1 MKKLFINIGA
11 WFKKIFNWK
20 TKEVVNTKI
29 EVEVKVKEKSREE
42 LLFDELK
49 RRDFFKGSIT
59 RKQLNEDLAKSA
71 KKLNDYRDSQNTIKG
86 FNKPSPALKGKLNG
100 EMAKD
105 ITTIKRQEIRTNK
118 RDENKST
125 THSDYNLDVDIDM
138 FGLLNND
145 ND

>member
-11 WFKKIFNWK
+11 WFKKIFTWK
-20 TKEVVNTKI
+20 TREV
-29 EVEVKVKEKSREE
+29 VEVKVKEKSREE

-49 RRDFFKGSIT
+49 RRDFFKGSIS

-71 KKLNDYRDSQNTIKG
+71 RKLNDFRDSQNAIKG
-86 FNKPSPALKGKLNG
+86 FNEPSPILKGKLNG

-118 RDENKST
+118 RDENISKT
-125 THSDYNLDVDIDM
+125 YSDYDVDVDM